1 MTVDEIVKIIY
12 PNNSED
18 FFLGSSVIK
27 VNRPKESFFI
37 PDFNEIADKFLESHL
52 TKQFFYCDYLN
63 QCEEKK
69 LKSISRSD
77 FYAKLRIAVES
88 KVGPKVYMSQT
99 HIYGNELCIDFAGD
113 NIEYFENG
121 VKKERRCLCTYM
133 ECKLLYFCHYN
144 SIPINRAYLPCY
156 R

>member
-1 MTVDEIVKIIY
+1 MDKYKLKNICLSILGGNTHRSIAATFEISPSAVSFYKHRLEDNANLFVDIESFSKLSSMTVDEIVKIIY

-69 LKSISRSD
+69 TQKY
-77 FYAKLRIAVES
+77 FS
-88 KVGPKVYMSQT
+88 K
-99 HIYGNELCIDFAGD
+99 
-113 NIEYFENG
+113 
-121 VKKERRCLCTYM
+121 
-133 ECKLLYFCHYN
+133 
-144 SIPINRAYLPCY
+144 
-156 R
+156 

>member
-63 QCEEKK
+63 QCEEKN
-69 LKSISRSD
+69 
-77 FYAKLRIAVES
+77 S
-88 KVGPKVYMSQT
+88 KVFLEVIFTQSYVLPLKVRWDQKYICPKLIYMVMSYVL
-99 HIYGNELCIDFAGD
+99 ILLEIIL
-113 NIEYFENG
+113 NIL
-121 VKKERRCLCTYM
+121 KM
-133 ECKLLYFCHYN
+133 
-144 SIPINRAYLPCY
+144 A
-156 R
+156 